1 MKYFILFTTIL
12 SVVVQSCNNPVNNS
26 DNADKIIYLDTL
38 LLAPA
43 SNLSDTKVG
52 DKVAVIEN
60 NQSFQIDGTILKKTD
75 TAYLI
80 GTKVGRSNL
89 TEWVTTEEY
98 KRYYSSNGNAAIQDM
113 IIDAYQI
120 QLGAGRL
127 SKTIWVTGTQLYK
140 APWIDLNLLKKGD
153 SVIIKRYGDF
163 EPYHAVLIQDVKPNS
178 NYVIAKYNE
187 YNSNDDFNFD
197 VVFHKKSNP
206 TAQNLQPGDIVYL
219 DKLYWAVVMAAK
231 DNNHVYVRKEG
242 FPATDLLVPI
252 KMLERYE

>member
-1 MKYFILFTTIL
+1 MKYFILFTTML
-12 SVVVQSCNNPVNNS
+12 SVAVQSCNSPVNNS
-26 DNADKIIYLDTL
+26 KKEENIIYLDTL
-38 LLAPA
+38 LAAPQ
-43 SNLSDTKVG
+43 SNLLDTRVG

-89 TEWVTTEEY
+89 TEWVTAEDY
-98 KRYYSSNGNAAIQDM
+98 KRYYSSNGNAAIQDI

-140 APWIDLNLLKKGD
+140 APWIELNGLKKGD

-178 NYVIAKYNE
+178 DYVIAKYNE

-197 VVFHKKSNP
+197 EVFHKKTNP
-206 TAQNLQPGDIVYL
+206 NAQNLQPGDIVYL
-219 DKLYWAVVMAAK
+219 DKLYWAMVLAEK
-231 DNNHVYVRKEG
+231 DNDHIFVRTAG
-242 FPATDLLVPI
+242 FPAKDLLVPI
-252 KMLERYE
+252 NKLERYE